1 MTVTMSSGIISC
13 CCAAT
18 AIPPRQITCNGK
30 WRSANCRVSLLMGFA
45 SSALPAPRSTSRISL
60 QRLLMS
66 WNCKRGRNHSTRFSS
81 PTERWGVPS
90 TIPLKLCKK
99 EKRDRKGCIG
109 VFFGVR
115 GILRERKYWIFFFR
129 IWAHSVWSL
138 ENFVYFALNIFHRNT
153 RAVEY
158 ATSSPGA
165 MARRRPKDSGDEV
178 GFSLLRSAYNNDRKM
193 TLFLQVWNWTSGPK
207 RVQLLVNTHRNYLI

>member
-1 MTVTMSSGIISC
+1 
-13 CCAAT
+13 
-18 AIPPRQITCNGK
+18 
-30 WRSANCRVSLLMGFA
+30 
-45 SSALPAPRSTSRISL
+45 
-60 QRLLMS
+60 MS
-66 WNCKRGRNHSTRFSS
+66 WNCKRGRNHTTRFSS
-81 PTERWGVPS
+81 LTERWGAPS
-90 TIPLKLCKK
+90 AIPLKLCKK
-99 EKRDRKGCIG
+99 KRIAKVALG
-109 VFFGVR
+109 FFWTSWDTPR
-115 GILRERKYWIFFFR
+115 TKILEFFFR

-153 RAVEY
+153 RAVKY

-165 MARRRPKDSGDEV
+165 MARGRPKGSGDEV

>member
-1 MTVTMSSGIISC
+1 MTRARATSRVPFDSRGAWRQQVRWIRKRWWKKSRRSWNLMTVNMSSGITSC

-30 WRSANCRVSLLMGFA
+30 WRSANCRVSLSMGFA

-81 PTERWGVPS
+81 PTERWGAPS
-90 TIPLKLCKK
+90 NIPLKLCKK
-99 EKRDRKGCIG
+99 KKKGIAKVALGFFSEFVGYSKNENIG
-109 VFFGVR
+109 
-115 GILRERKYWIFFFR
+115 FFFR

-153 RAVEY
+153 RAVEC

-165 MARRRPKDSGDEV
+165 IARRRPKDSGDEV
-178 GFSLLRSAYNNDRKM
+178 GFS
-193 TLFLQVWNWTSGPK
+193 
-207 RVQLLVNTHRNYLI
+207 